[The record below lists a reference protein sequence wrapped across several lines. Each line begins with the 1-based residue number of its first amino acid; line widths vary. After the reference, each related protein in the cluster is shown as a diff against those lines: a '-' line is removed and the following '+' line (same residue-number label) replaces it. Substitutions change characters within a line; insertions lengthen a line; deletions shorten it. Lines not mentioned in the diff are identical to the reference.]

1 MTVLR
6 KIVPYPLLSLL
17 ILALW
22 LALNNSIGPGQML
35 LGAVVAVLVTRL
47 TAQFWT
53 DRPKLVRPLLAIRL
67 FLVVIIDIL
76 VANWKVAY
84 RVVGPLDRLRA
95 DFVDIPLDIR
105 DPFVATILGGIVSL
119 TPGTV
124 SVDIDRDRWTLKV
137 HGLDIDDRDEMVRRI
152 KARYEAP
159 LREILSC

>member
-6 KIVPYPLLSLL
+6 KIVPYPVLSLL

-22 LALNNSIGPGQML
+22 LALNNSIGPGQIL

-53 DRPKLVRPLLAIRL
+53 DRPRLVRPLLAIRL

-105 DPFVATILGGIVSL
+105 DPFVVTILGGIVSL

-124 SVDIDRDRWTLKV
+124 SVDVDRDRWTLKV